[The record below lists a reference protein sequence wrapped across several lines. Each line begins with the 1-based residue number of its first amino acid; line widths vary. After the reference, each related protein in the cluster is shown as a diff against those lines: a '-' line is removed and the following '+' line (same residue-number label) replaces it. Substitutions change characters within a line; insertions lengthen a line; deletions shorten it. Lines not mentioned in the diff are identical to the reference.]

1 MKSELVLM
9 TTRKV
14 GFLKYDVCFLSFFKD
29 EMLITSLDNKK
40 QKELFLAKKDD
51 VKESGGG
58 FIKQSMAMQKVIPE
72 YADMIKNM
80 DKTDIMKENT
90 ESIRKESITDIKFKR
105 AKENNDYE
113 NNTSSISQGKLIIL
127 LTDKKIKFKHMYQ
140 DKNNDLKD
148 YFKKYL

>member
-1 MKSELVLM
+1 
-9 TTRKV
+9 
-14 GFLKYDVCFLSFFKD
+14 
-29 EMLITSLDNKK
+29 
-40 QKELFLAKKDD
+40 
-51 VKESGGG
+51 
-58 FIKQSMAMQKVIPE
+58 MAMQKVIPE

-113 NNTSSISQGKLIIL
+113 NNTSSVSQGKLIIL
-127 LTDKKIKFKHMYQ
+127 LTDRKIKFKHMYQ
-140 DKNNDLKD
+140 DKNKDLKD

>member
-90 ESIRKESITDIKFKR
+90 ESIKKESITDIKFKR

-113 NNTSSISQGKLIIL
+113 NNTSSVSQGKLIIL
-127 LTDKKIKFKHMYQ
+127 LIDRKIKFKHMYQ

>member
-127 LTDKKIKFKHMYQ
+127 LTDRKIKFKHMYQ
-140 DKNNDLKD
+140 DKNKDLKD

>member
-9 TTRKV
+9 TTKKV
-14 GFLKYDVCFLSFFKD
+14 GFLKYDVCILSFFKD
-29 EMLITSLDNKK
+29 EILITSLDNKK
-40 QKELFLAKKDD
+40 QKELLLAKKDD

-72 YADMIKNM
+72 YADKIKNM
-80 DKTDIMKENT
+80 DISDIRNENT

-113 NNTSSISQGKLIIL
+113 NNTSSVSQGKLLIT
-127 LTDKKIKFKHMYQ
+127 LTDRKIKFKHMYQ
-140 DKNNDLKD
+140 DKSKELKD
-148 YFKKYL
+148 YFKKYI

>member
-90 ESIRKESITDIKFKR
+90 ESIKKESITDIKFKR

>member
-90 ESIRKESITDIKFKR
+90 ESIKKESITDIKFKR

-113 NNTSSISQGKLIIL
+113 NNTSSVSQGKLIIL
-127 LTDKKIKFKHMYQ
+127 LTDRKIKFKHMYQ

>member
-90 ESIRKESITDIKFKR
+90 ESIKKESITDIKFKR

-113 NNTSSISQGKLIIL
+113 NNTSSVSQGKLIIL

>member
-113 NNTSSISQGKLIIL
+113 NNTSSVSQGKLIIL
-127 LTDKKIKFKHMYQ
+127 LTDRKIKFKHMYQ